1 MNDSNISLDR
11 LFDVAEGAVNV
22 GRALSNAFSD
32 PQSINNSGYFNP
44 MNDPQSRRNMGFAQQ
59 YPNGQGYGYGYNQ
72 QPPQNNGYMNQNQG
86 FFNQSPQQ
94 NPGYN
99 NQGYFSNN
107 PGYYSTPGYNNP
119 GYSNPGYYNGWGNDY
134 QSFGSGASAGFT
146 SESYGKY
153 PASGS
158 SSGFSNS
165 SYNDDPFD
173 HRIGGGYR

>member
-1 MNDSNISLDR
+1 MNDSISLDR
-11 LFDVAEGAVNV
+11 LFDVTEGAINV

-59 YPNGQGYGYGYNQ
+59 YPNNQGYGYGYNQ
-72 QPPQNNGYMNQNQG
+72 QPNNGYQNQG
-86 FFNQSPQQ
+86 YFNPPPQQ
-94 NPGYN
+94 NPGY
-99 NQGYFSNN
+99 
-107 PGYYSTPGYNNP
+107 TNP
-119 GYSNPGYYNGWGNDY
+119 GYSNPGYSNGWGNDY
-134 QSFGSGASAGFT
+134 QSFSGASAGFT

-158 SSGFSNS
+158 SSAFSNP
-165 SYNDDPFD
+165 SYNKNDDPFD